1 MKNNIL
7 RYVLMVLFVLLIFTV
22 IGCSDNSSD
31 TSANDDTSGNE
42 EQTDESTDENSEE
55 PLELRVFVPTF
66 STEPPTDDSPVLK
79 QIEEK
84 TNTDITMEWV
94 PNSNLEDKF
103 NITLSSGDLPHVM
116 MIPNKSPS
124 FISAVED
131 GAFWELGPY
140 LDDYPLLSQTN
151 EIVLENSSVNGQ
163 IFGIPRTRDLGRNGV
178 IIRKDWLENLGLE
191 EPTTIDEFYNMLKAF
206 TEEDPDGNGEDD
218 TYGIVVS
225 KYEGPWDVMQTWFG
239 VPNQWGEDEN
249 GELYPFFMDDNYM
262 DALNFFKK
270 LYDEGL
276 VNEDF
281 AVMDPAQW
289 SDPVVSGE
297 AGVQV
302 NVLDEG
308 HRIQEKIIDAEPE
321 NEDPIT
327 VIKAVEGPEGL
338 FNLPTSGYSGILSVS
353 KTSVTSEDELKR
365 VLEFLDTMNEEE
377 MQILAENGIEG
388 EHWEM
393 VDGEYQSNVADDP
406 VLKQE
411 VDGFNQMLMYI
422 PEAKSLTPDTSEL
435 RNYEEQLKLENE
447 DIVVGNPAESYISDV
462 YSKKGQQLDNIILDA
477 RIQYIVGQIDEAGLE
492 EAVERWKSSGGT
504 DYIEEIN
511 QLHQDA
517 Q

>member
-1 MKNNIL
+1 MNSKYL
-7 RYVLMVLFVLLIFTV
+7 RYLLMALFVVGIIVVT
-22 IGCSDNSSD
+22 GCSDDSETAGDSSD
-31 TSANDDTSGNE
+31 SGS
-42 EQTDESTDENSEE
+42 EQTGDDSGESSEE
-55 PLELRVFVPTF
+55 RMHLRVFVPTF

-79 QIEEK
+79 KIEDY
-84 TNTDITMEWV
+84 TNKEITMEWV

-140 LDDYPLLSQTN
+140 LEEYPNLSQAN
-151 EIVLENSSVNGQ
+151 EIIMDNSSINGD
-163 IFGIPRTRDLGRNGV
+163 IYGIPRTRDLGRNGV

-191 EPTTIDEFYNMLKAF
+191 EPETIDDFYNMLKAF
-206 TEEDPDGNGEDD
+206 KEEDPDGNGQDD
-218 TYGIVVS
+218 TYGVVVS

-239 VPNQWGEDEN
+239 VPNKWGEDEN
-249 GELYPFFMDDNYM
+249 GELYPSFMDDNYKE
-262 DALNFFKK
+262 ALDFFRK

-289 SDPVVSGE
+289 SDPVIAGE

-308 HRIQEKIIDAEPE
+308 HRIAEKIVDAEPE
-321 NEDPIT
+321 NDDPIT
-327 VIKAVEGPEGL
+327 VIKAVEGPTGL
-338 FNLPTSGYSGILSVS
+338 HNLPTSGYSGMLAIS
-353 KTSVTSEDELKR
+353 KTSVKSEEEMKQ
-365 VLEFLDTMNEEE
+365 VLDFLDKMNDEE
-377 MQILAENGIEG
+377 MQIMAENGIEG
-388 EHWEM
+388 EHYSGE
-393 VDGEYQSNVADDP
+393 DGEYQSLVKDNP
-406 VLKQE
+406 GLQQE
-411 VDGFNQMLMYI
+411 IDGFNQMLMYL
-422 PEAKSLTPDTSEL
+422 PEAKSIKSENTPLHQLENEL
-435 RNYEEQLKLENE
+435 KIENE
-447 DIVVGNPAESYISDV
+447 DIVVANPAEAYISEV
-462 YSKKGQQLDNIILDA
+462 YSKKGQQLDTIINDA
-477 RIQYIVGQIDEAGLE
+477 RIKYIVGQIDEAGLE
-492 EAVERWKSSGGT
+492 QEIERWKNNGGT